1 MKKCLVYS
9 ITIYLFITMF
19 IILHKP
25 SILYDSDHN
34 MKSWNYLRSN
44 LLNQHNL
51 NYNLNSPQN
60 FICLPTLIVLISVIS
75 FYLAKN
81 LTSDNMN

>member
-1 MKKCLVYS
+1 M
-9 ITIYLFITMF
+9 FIT
-19 IILHKP
+19 LHKP
-25 SILYDSDHN
+25 SILYDSDRN
-34 MKSWNYLRSN
+34 IKSWNYLRYN
-44 LLNQHNL
+44 LTKLNNL

-60 FICLPTLIVLISVIS
+60 FICLPTLVILISIIS